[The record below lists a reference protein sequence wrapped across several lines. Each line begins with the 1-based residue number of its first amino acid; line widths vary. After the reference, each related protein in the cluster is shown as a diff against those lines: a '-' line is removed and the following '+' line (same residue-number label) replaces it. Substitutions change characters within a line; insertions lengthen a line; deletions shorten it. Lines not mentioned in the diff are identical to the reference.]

1 MDLMLLFSIFF
12 SIIAILS
19 LCATIQ
25 VFEEVNCPALEG
37 RACEHGL
44 TYIGGTQKSRVS
56 LHSLKTGKRVTW
68 GAKISDCQILTRIS
82 WRGTLLSGLKAGIS
96 ATHAPRSDL

>member
-25 VFEEVNCPALEG
+25 VFEEIKSCHKKYVMAMRAL
-37 RACEHGL
+37 
-44 TYIGGTQKSRVS
+44 
-56 LHSLKTGKRVTW
+56 
-68 GAKISDCQILTRIS
+68 AKEELQS
-82 WRGTLLSGLKAGIS
+82 
-96 ATHAPRSDL
+96 